1 MKDKTFDVNSDVLE
15 GKWNQLKGHVR
26 EKWGDLTDDDVD
38 RISGRYDILIGTLQ
52 EKYGYSRAEAER
64 DANDFLA
71 NY

>member
-52 EKYGYSRAEAER
+52 EKYGYSRAEAEQ